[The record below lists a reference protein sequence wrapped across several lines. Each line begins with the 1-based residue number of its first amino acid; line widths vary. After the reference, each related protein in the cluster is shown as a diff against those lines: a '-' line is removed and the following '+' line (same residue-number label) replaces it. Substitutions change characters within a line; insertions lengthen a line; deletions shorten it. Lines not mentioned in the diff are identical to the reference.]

1 MQIRRLSVSVASI
14 LLALSA
20 CSGSDEAPADQTFES
35 IPVALA
41 STDGLTQSARALELT
56 GLDGIFAGE
65 ASYTLLAPTDSA
77 FARIE
82 GSDELFEQE
91 EALPALAALLRQHML
106 PGYVTPDDL
115 AAAIAA
121 SPDGEVVMLTM
132 DGSEVTFSSSADQL
146 QVTGPD
152 AAIANLSNDALTSQA
167 SIAIPVDAIL
177 ITP

>member
-1 MQIRRLSVSVASI
+1 MQFRVLTVSLASALI
-14 LLALSA
+14 ALSA
-20 CSGSDEAPADQTFES
+20 CSGGSESPADQTVES
-35 IPVALA
+35 IPEALA
-41 STDGLTQSARALELT
+41 STDSMSQTARALELT

-65 ASYTLLAPTDSA
+65 ASYTLLAPTNSA
-77 FARIE
+77 FARVE
-82 GSDELFEQE
+82 GSQQLFEEE

-121 SPDGEVVMLTM
+121 SPDGKVVMLTM
-132 DGSEVTFSSSADQL
+132 DGSEVTFSTSSGQL
-146 QVTGPD
+146 QVAGPD
-152 AAIANLSNDALTSQA
+152 GAIANLSGEPVASQA